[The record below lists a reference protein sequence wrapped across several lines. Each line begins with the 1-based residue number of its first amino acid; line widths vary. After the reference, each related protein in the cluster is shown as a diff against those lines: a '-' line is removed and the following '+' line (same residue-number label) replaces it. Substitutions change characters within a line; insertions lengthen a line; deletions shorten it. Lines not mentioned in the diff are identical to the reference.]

1 MTKQEVM
8 NLNFDQPV
16 SYAGFENL
24 SFKGKDERHV
34 WLIDSFGNE
43 KRVYIELFMKY
54 GKVEK

>member
-16 SYAGFENL
+16 SYAGFVNL
-24 SFKGKDERHV
+24 FFKGKDEKHV
-34 WLIDSFGNE
+34 LLIDSFGNE